1 MNYLL
6 KKLLIILKVKRIKK
20 QISMPVQKTQKDVLF
35 TLSLKL
41 DSLAESNKK
50 IAKDQLQLSC
60 DFSNYINKQDLKNA
74 EILGYLESNNR
85 TNQKG
90 AIEQIK
96 ENKQEIDYL
105 KTRNSIK
112 NAERTLLV
120 IIGGFLS
127 TVIGYVVKLLF

>member
-6 KKLLIILKVKRIKK
+6 KKLLIILNQRIIKK
-20 QISMPVQKTQKDVLF
+20 LVKMSVPKTQKEVLI

-41 DSLAESNKK
+41 DSLAETNKK
-50 IAKDQLQLSC
+50 IAKDQFQMSC
-60 DFSNYINKQDLKNA
+60 DFSNYVNKQDLKNA
-74 EILGYLESNNR
+74 EILGYLESNNK

-96 ENKQEIDYL
+96 ENKEEIEYL

-127 TVIGYVVKLLF
+127 SLIAYVIKLFF